1 MKSGKFYPNACL
13 NGHACLT
20 CAAADMAVKCSYGT
34 LLTAPSQDV
43 SVSEEHRVEPPA
55 TTLPPCLT
63 TPKNP
68 PAFMCVY
75 CGTTFTQKGSANRH
89 YVQETC
95 RKRPPATY
103 LEQQSASKRGRGDRG
118 EVRANTVTA
127 ATTGD
132 SSPCFCNTTC
142 LTLYGCVQSTLSE
155 SWRISETL
163 L

>member
-1 MKSGKFYPNACL
+1 
-13 NGHACLT
+13 
-20 CAAADMAVKCSYGT
+20 MAVKCSYGT

-132 SSPCFCNTTC
+132 SSPCFCNTPC
-142 LTLYGCVQSTLSE
+142 LTLYTGILRLKILTKVVILELSLILKLHVE
-155 SWRISETL
+155 KQGNHDK
-163 L
+163 